1 MGAWLD
7 WRQVALVCASAP
19 LMLVLTVQY
28 TPESPSYL
36 VYSGQIEAA
45 EKSLEWLKGFHSDV
59 SKELGLLRGNIERMR
74 DQGNGCRNVVVPQL
88 VKPVILTSMLMFFSR
103 FSGAFAFNFYA
114 VNIFSQTFGDMNPH
128 MVAVITATV
137 QLIASMAS
145 GVIADRVGRKPLL
158 VSAGLIMAIT
168 LSGFAL
174 YSYVCQLKPS
184 GNLDWMP
191 MILILVFEASS
202 SIGIQPISWLMVGEL
217 FPLEYRAAGSA
228 LTVAI
233 SYTFAFAGVKTFVDL
248 KQALGLHGTFWLY
261 SGICVLG
268 AMFAGLIL
276 PETKK
281 KPLHEMDPAMGDN
294 DEA

>member
-1 MGAWLD
+1 M
-7 WRQVALVCASAP
+7 
-19 LMLVLTVQY
+19 LMLTVQY

-45 EKSLEWLKGFHSDV
+45 EKSLEWLKGYHSDV
-59 SKELGLLRGNIERMR
+59 SHELGTLRTNIDRMKE
-74 DQGNGCRNVVVPQL
+74 QGNGCKSIIVPQL
-88 VKPVILTSMLMFFSR
+88 VKPVLLTSMLMFFSR
-103 FSGAFAFNFYA
+103 FSGDLAFNFYA

-128 MVAVITATV
+128 MVAVITAVV
-137 QLIASMAS
+137 QLLASMAS
-145 GVIADRVGRKPLL
+145 GVFADRFGRKPLL
-158 VSAGLIMAIT
+158 VSAGMTMAIT

-191 MILILVFEASS
+191 LILILAFEASS

-228 LTVAI
+228 LTVSI
-233 SYTFAFAGVKTFVDL
+233 SYAFAFLGVKTYVDL
-248 KQALGLHGTFWLY
+248 KEVMNLHGTFWLY

-268 AMFAGLIL
+268 AMFAGCIL
-276 PETKK
+276 PETKDE
-281 KPLHEMDPAMGDN
+281 PLHEMEQRDDDSLDSA
-294 DEA
+294 